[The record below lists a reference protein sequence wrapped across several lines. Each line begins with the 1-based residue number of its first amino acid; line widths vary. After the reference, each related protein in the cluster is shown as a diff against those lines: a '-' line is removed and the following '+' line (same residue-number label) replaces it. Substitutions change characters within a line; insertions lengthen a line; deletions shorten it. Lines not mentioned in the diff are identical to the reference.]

1 MSAAPA
7 ARSAPTKSIVDA
19 PSESNS
25 GPGPCSPGSPPTGA
39 IASRD
44 RSAPIE
50 SAAAASA
57 GADLYASEPS
67 PDLCSSKP

>member
-25 GPGPCSPGSPPTGA
+25 GPGPCSPRSATGA